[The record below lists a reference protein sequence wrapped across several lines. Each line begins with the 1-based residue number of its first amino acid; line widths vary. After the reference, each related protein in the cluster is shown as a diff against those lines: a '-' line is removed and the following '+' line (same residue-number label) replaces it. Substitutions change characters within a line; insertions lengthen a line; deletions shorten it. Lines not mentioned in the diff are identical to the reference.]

1 MLISAQRQ
9 PAGHHHQE
17 LATGSDSLLRRAAG
31 WTCPCP
37 LQWRPRHRTGSHQG
51 GPAEGPLGS
60 EQDCQVLLHGGVRD
74 NHRGPDSHQEAQ
86 VHKLFIS
93 HYFTLLNFSQCRKTL
108 FSFNHWEGAAIFSFK
123 RPRLSA
129 ATFRSASPPASAR
142 EKRPRLD
149 TSSDTGKLHTYYSY
163 HTV

>member
-9 PAGHHHQE
+9 PAGHHYQE
-17 LATGSDSLLRRAAG
+17 LATGSDSLRRRAAS
-31 WTCPCP
+31 WTSPFP
-37 LQWRPRHRTGSHQG
+37 LQWRPQRRLGRHQG

-60 EQDCQVLLHGGVRD
+60 EQDSQVLLHGGVRD
-74 NHRGPDSHQEAQ
+74 NHRGPGSHQEAQ
-86 VHKLFIS
+86 VHRTLFHLFIT
-93 HYFTLLNFSQCRKTL
+93 YKINVTQCKDTFSPFIHR
-108 FSFNHWEGAAIFSFK
+108 EGAAIFSFK

-149 TSSDTGKLHTYYSY
+149 TSSATGKLHSLL
-163 HTV
+163 